1 MATPAQRTNTWTLD
15 EWYDQSVAGTQGS
28 YVGVS
33 GLYIWGNNE
42 QGQLGQNSL
51 VRYSSPVQLPGTT
64 WKEVT
69 LSGSYG
75 SGMAPKTDG
84 TLWVWGHSS
93 YGGWLGL
100 NQPTNTH
107 LSSPTQIPGTTWEVP
122 RGGGGVSAMKNDNS
136 LLVWV
141 GLFEG
146 SLGLN
151 QAFPGGSVV
160 RYSSP
165 IQLPGTTWDT
175 GFQKFSTGATTMG
188 AVTTEGKLLTWGRN
202 DIGQLGINKNSARSS
217 PTQVGTDTNW
227 DKVDMGFYFGLAT
240 KTDGTLWGF
249 GMNSSGQLG
258 QNTTQSPGNHGLSSP
273 VQIPGTNWATAIS
286 DLGSGVIA
294 TKTDGTAWAWGSNTY
309 GRLGQNNNTGYSSPV
324 QIPGN
329 GWRTDATH
337 GIIYSSLVTKTNGSL
352 WAWGSNNFGQQ
363 GVNDRTTRS
372 SPIQVPGTWTQAYVG
387 GRNADGRTSAGL
399 KKS

>member
-28 YVGVS
+28 YVGVP
-33 GLYIWGNNE
+33 GLYIWGNNLH
-42 QGQLGQNSL
+42 GQLGQNNL
-51 VRYSSPVQLPGTT
+51 TKYSSPVQLPGTT
-64 WKEVT
+64 WKEVA

-75 SGMAPKTDG
+75 SGMATKTDG
-84 TLWVWGHSS
+84 TLWVWGHAM

-122 RGGGGVSAMKNDNS
+122 RGGGGAAAMKTDNS
-136 LLVWV
+136 LWVWG
-141 GLFEG
+141 GLFQG
-146 SLGLN
+146 QLALN

-165 IQLPGTTWDT
+165 IQLSGTTWDT

-202 DIGQLGINKNSARSS
+202 DIGQLGINVNSDRSS

-227 DKVDMGFYFGLAT
+227 DKVDMGFYFGL
-240 KTDGTLWGF
+240 
-249 GMNSSGQLG
+249 
-258 QNTTQSPGNHGLSSP
+258 
-273 VQIPGTNWATAIS
+273 
-286 DLGSGVIA
+286 A

-387 GRNADGRTSAGL
+387 GRNADGRTSSGL